1 MTVAR
6 DGYETVVENI
16 AVTDADTVLDT
27 VSLVKSAEVETEKL
41 STEDMDVFVSKNFP
55 ECCKIRD
62 ERRSGR

>member
-27 VSLVKSAEVETEKL
+27 VSLVKHAEVETEKL
-41 STEDMDVFVSKNFP
+41 STEDMDVFVSKLS
-55 ECCKIRD
+55 RVL
-62 ERRSGR
+62 